1 MTENSDF
8 DNVTEDSEQQ
18 KELSGKEIF
27 TRIWTSPRKIFKRI
41 NDEDYSKYVVVLLAL
56 SGISRAFGQASNQ
69 NWGDKMSIWAILAT
83 CIIAGG
89 LIGWVMYYIYAA
101 LISWTGKWLKGE
113 ANTNS
118 ILNIMAYAMIPS
130 IVALIFLIPQIS
142 VYGNEIFKAD
152 GDMVSAGLTSN
163 IFVYLSLFLEL
174 VLEIWAIVLIII
186 GVSVVQ
192 KFSIGKTILNM
203 LIPCLVILVP
213 ILLIVLVIKMF

>member
-1 MTENSDF
+1 M
-8 DNVTEDSEQQ
+8 EDSEQQ

-27 TRIWTSPRKIFKRI
+27 TKIWTSPRKIFKRI
-41 NDEDYSKYVVVLLAL
+41 NDEDYSKYVMVLLAI

-89 LIGWVMYYIYAA
+89 LIGWVSYYIYAA

-113 ANTNS
+113 GNTNS
-118 ILNIMAYAMIPS
+118 ILNIMAYAMLPS
-130 IVALIFLIPQIS
+130 IVALVFLVPQIG

-152 GDMVSAGLTSN
+152 GDIVSAGVISN
-163 IFVYLSLFLEL
+163 IFVYLSSFLQL
-174 VLEIWAIVLIII
+174 AFGIWAIILIVI

-192 KFSIGKTILNM
+192 KFSIGKAILNM
-203 LIPCLVILVP
+203 LIPGLLILVP
-213 ILLIVLVIKMF
+213 VLLILLLIKMF